1 MSQKT
6 EVLQEITELVQAI
19 NDCWL
24 EGRYDDLEPFF
35 HDGMV
40 LAMPGFEKRIHG
52 AGAILD
58 SYRDF
63 GTKAHIRSFEADEPQ
78 IDVLEPAGSAM
89 AATGFTI
96 DYEFD
101 GTRYRETGTDL
112 LAFAKIDGVWR
123 VWWRTVIPGTSETL

>member
-6 EVLQEITELVQAI
+6 EVLQEICRLVKAI
-19 NDCWL
+19 NDCWV
-24 EGRYDDLEPFF
+24 EGGYDELRRYF
-35 HDGMV
+35 HDGML

-52 AGAILD
+52 AGPILD

-63 GTKAHIRSFEADEPQ
+63 GTKAHIHSFEADEPQ
-78 IDVLEPAGSAM
+78 IDFLERGSSAI

-112 LAFAKIDGVWR
+112 LAFAKIDGGWR
-123 VWWRTVIPGTSETL
+123 VWWRTVIPGTSETV